1 MECLLARAPLERA
14 LDRSTWSYYTGSGS
28 WSSDVQAAKP
38 AITLDGNARFSV
50 QWSPYLKKYMAI
62 ATQALGHRIRIR
74 LADRPEGPWS
84 SEPVFEIE
92 GLATAV
98 GLQFPWIRS
107 SAGHPELARDNGRIE
122 YLSYSRATASGNQI
136 RIVRIEFE

>member
-1 MECLLARAPLERA
+1 M
-14 LDRSTWSYYTGSGS
+14 
-28 WSSDVQAAKP
+28 QAAKP